1 MKAYR
6 PSLCIGILTM
16 NEEKRIAQC
25 IASAH
30 FAEQI
35 LVIDSGSSDRTV
47 AIAKGMEI
55 PIVWEGDFRTF
66 VDALHYQLDRKV
78 YP

>member
-25 IASAH
+25 ISNAR

-35 LVIDSGSSDRTV
+35 LVIDSGSSDKTMP
-47 AIAKGMEI
+47 IAKDMDVE
-55 PIVWEGDFRTF
+55 VHSYGDWQGF
-66 VDALHYQLDRKV
+66 A
-78 YP
+78 